1 MKGIALLAE
10 CPDWAVCVKPA
21 GMDSEKEVPEA
32 LGEAAGGSFLPVHRL
47 DRAAAGLMV
56 YARTPAAAAQLS
68 RLIQAG
74 QLTKE
79 YMLLCHG
86 ALPAKNGPME
96 DLLWK
101 DIHKNKV
108 YVVSRPRA
116 GVREARLTYRV
127 LGSPAPDRTLV
138 RVRLETGR
146 THQIRVQFA
155 SRGCPLWGDR
165 RYGARD
171 REKELY
177 LFSCALSFPWQG
189 GEKRFELLPDWAGEP
204 EGT

>member
-47 DRAAAGLMV
+47 DRAAAGLVV
-56 YARTPAAAAQLS
+56 YARTPGRAQRARS
-68 RLIQAG
+68 RRSRAG

-86 ALPAKNGPME
+86 ALPAVEGPME

-101 DIHKNKV
+101 
-108 YVVSRPRA
+108 
-116 GVREARLTYRV
+116 G
-127 LGSPAPDRTLV
+127 
-138 RVRLETGR
+138 
-146 THQIRVQFA
+146 Q
-155 SRGCPLWGDR
+155 
-165 RYGARD
+165 
-171 REKELY
+171 
-177 LFSCALSFPWQG
+177 
-189 GEKRFELLPDWAGEP
+189 P
-204 EGT
+204 EE